1 MVMRKVRVAELKSR
15 LSEHLR
21 AVKRGQTLLVLDR
34 ETPIARISPLGSK
47 ASPLVIRP
55 RSARALKLAEIP
67 LPAPLKLKT
76 DIVALLAQE
85 RGER

>member
-1 MVMRKVRVAELKSR
+1 MKKARIADLKSR

-21 AVKRGQTLLVLDR
+21 AVKRGQTIIILERD
-34 ETPIARISPLGSK
+34 TPIARITPLESK
-47 ASPLVIRP
+47 GVSLQIRP
-55 RSARALKLAEIP
+55 RSARAVPLADIA

-76 DIVALLAQE
+76 DVVALLAQE